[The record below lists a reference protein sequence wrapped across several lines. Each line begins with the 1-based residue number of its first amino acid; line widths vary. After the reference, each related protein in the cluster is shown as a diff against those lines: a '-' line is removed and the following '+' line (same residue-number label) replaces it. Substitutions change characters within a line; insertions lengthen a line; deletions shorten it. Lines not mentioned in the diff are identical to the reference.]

1 MKPIMTIARTTRMLP
16 TTLGN
21 RGTPAPRFTLTGDLR
36 PALPLPAPAAA
47 FARDLVAITPGRMPS
62 LTFLASAGL
71 PLEGRARPAATLRPG
86 AQPTGRRVPVARL
99 RDSFYRLR
107 RPGRQKR
114 PGRGEA
120 GPHAGRGGRGGGRA
134 APTLGETEGCG

>member
-16 TTLGN
+16 TTIGS

-47 FARDLVAITPGRMPS
+47 FARDLVAITPGRIPS

-71 PLEGRARPAATLRPG
+71 PLEGRARPAAAVRPG
-86 AQPTGRRVPVARL
+86 APTPGRRVPPAGVRE
-99 RDSFYRLR
+99 SF
-107 RPGRQKR
+107 
-114 PGRGEA
+114 
-120 GPHAGRGGRGGGRA
+120 
-134 APTLGETEGCG
+134 

>member
-16 TTLGN
+16 TTIGN

-47 FARDLVAITPGRMPS
+47 FARDLVAITPGRIPS

-71 PLEGRARPAATLRPG
+71 PLEGRARPAATVRPG
-86 AQPTGRRVPVARL
+86 PQPTGRRFPVAGL
-99 RDSFYRLR
+99 RDSLYRSR
-107 RPGRQKR
+107 RPGRRQS

-120 GPHAGRGGRGGGRA
+120 GQHADREVRRDVRA
-134 APTLGETEGCG
+134 HQSLG